1 MTMVTIN
8 AHDGGA
14 FDAYLAT
21 PANLTDK
28 TPAII
33 VVQEIFG
40 VNNDVRKKCD
50 DWAAKG
56 YLAIAPDLFWRQ
68 QPGVQLNTLDEAEWK
83 QAFGYLQGFDV
94 DLGVDDI
101 KSTLAYMRGQ
111 PNCTGAVGTVGY
123 CLGGRLTYLM
133 ATRSDATCNVSFYG
147 VTIENY
153 LNEAA
158 NIKQP
163 LLMHLAEEDKYVSRD
178 AQEQIK
184 QAVSTNPQ
192 VAVYSYPGMDHA
204 FTRLNG
210 GHYNEA
216 AATLA
221 NGRTADFFEKN
232 LRQKAV
238 AAA

>member
-1 MTMVTIN
+1 MEAPMTTVTIN
-8 AHDGGA
+8 AHNGGT
-14 FDAYLAT
+14 FGAYLAT

-28 TPAII
+28 APAII

-56 YLAIAPDLFWRQ
+56 YIAIAPDLFWRQ

-94 DLGVDDI
+94 DLGVEDI

-123 CLGGRLTYLM
+123 CLGGRLTYLT

-153 LNEAA
+153 LAEAA
-158 NIKQP
+158 NIKNP
-163 LLMHLAEEDKYVSRD
+163 LLMHLAEEDKFVSKA
-178 AQEQIK
+178 AQQQIK
-184 QAVSTNPQ
+184 DGVAANPQ
-192 VAVYSYPGMDHA
+192 VTVHSYAGVDHA

-210 GHYNEA
+210 DHYDADA
-216 AATLA
+216 AALA
-221 NGRTADFFEKN
+221 NGRTTEFFAKH
-232 LRQKAV
+232 LGQS
-238 AAA
+238 